1 MDEKLEALLESNQ
14 KKKRK
19 ARKMGNTTRVW
30 RKDILQKATIEVKD
44 DGEDD

>member
-1 MDEKLEALLESNQ
+1 MDEKLEALLESNR

-30 RKDILQKATIEVKD
+30 RKRDLKRATIEVVNDEKD
-44 DGEDD
+44 